1 MGGGRGVVGGK
12 CGREAGDGGE
22 QVEGG
27 GTNRRR
33 EEGGG
38 RNMWREE
45 DGGRKMRR
53 EEGGGRKM
61 KREGVVGGICGGR
74 RVVEERRGVRVAVG
88 RQTKQSVM
96 TGV

>member
-1 MGGGRGVVGGK
+1 MGGK
-12 CGREAGDGGE
+12 CGREEGGGGE
-22 QVEGG
+22 QVEGRGRWEDQKEG
-27 GTNRRR
+27 GRWW
-33 EEGGG
+33 EEYVEGGG
-38 RNMWREE
+38 WWKE
-45 DGGRKMRR
+45 D